1 MSTSTSTHTLNPNT
15 GREIT
20 INGVHFLNLLKH
32 GFKYNEELNR
42 LYNTPLPP
50 DTPKYI
56 PKFRMISPN
65 NHSIIIGGLA
75 YYELLWDNYRS
86 QGGKWV
92 KMRKKEVKE
101 YDNDLNIS
109 TIFASDTN
117 NSSYNSDYPDNIDEF
132 EYDKN
137 GHASSHSRTSPGI
150 NYEIDWLVVL
160 VIVLTNCYLYFH
172 FGHVDIL
179 SKPFITYT

>member
-32 GFKYNEELNR
+32 GFKYDEELNR

-56 PKFRMISPN
+56 PKLRMISPN

-75 YYELLWDNYRS
+75 YYELLWYNYRS
-86 QGGKWV
+86 RGGKWV
-92 KMRKKEVKE
+92 KMSKEEAKE
-101 YDNDLNIS
+101 YDNDWTLARYSPQTRTTAHTTAITQTISMNLS
-109 TIFASDTN
+109 TIKMVM
-117 NSSYNSDYPDNIDEF
+117 PLPILE
-132 EYDKN
+132 
-137 GHASSHSRTSPGI
+137 HP
-150 NYEIDWLVVL
+150 LVL
-160 VIVLTNCYLYFH
+160 IM
-172 FGHVDIL
+172 
-179 SKPFITYT
+179 K